1 MATTYKTFS
10 NNDIVSTKTL
20 LNEAIPLT
28 GTVVSGTYMEGTSE
42 VNIKNYAHGMFQSI
56 YDYPYLSS
64 SANHIFD
71 ITFGYSSNSSMSSS
85 ASTQNAKKINIY
97 NQMAKVL
104 VGHSSSGD
112 IQEFDE
118 DGDLTGGTKLQE
130 CFFLNMARLLTKDEI
145 KKGSFTLEL
154 GIEPGLSASF
164 HKRIELT
171 DYNAQNDYRVNS
183 PAGDYAVLYA
193 GTSYDGGRT
202 VDTVAYSGRKFLKDE
217 EELGRVKCGLLYYQ
231 AGVAVLTSSLFA
243 HASASTH
250 TGQTVADGSGLLGE
264 DYGQYAQAT
273 GVMGAAHAHQPR
285 LGPNLGPGDGAAEGA
300 NEYIKAF
307 MSGSEISSSC
317 NALRAR
323 MYNLSFNNTTELN
336 STIYF
341 CRMNHNEFN
350 YSSNPTYL
358 SGSKIRV
365 KNVSGDTPVAY
376 CTGVGLYSSD
386 NELMAVA
393 KLSEPLKK
401 DPTNELTLRVRLDY

>member
-28 GTVVSGTYMEGTSE
+28 GTVLSGTYMEGTSE
-42 VNIKNYAHGMFQSI
+42 VNIKNYAHGMFQSV

-71 ITFGYSSNSSMSSS
+71 ITMGYSSNSDLSGSD
-85 ASTQNAKKINIY
+85 STQNAKKINIY

-118 DGDLTGGTKLQE
+118 DGDLTGGTKLRE
-130 CFFLNMARLLTKDEI
+130 CFFVNMARLLTKDEI
-145 KKGSFTLEL
+145 KKGSFSIEL
-154 GIEPGLSASF
+154 GIETGLSSSM
-164 HKRIELT
+164 HKRIKLT

-193 GTSYDGGRT
+193 ETSYDG
-202 VDTVAYSGRKFLKDE
+202 DTGGKFLKDE
-217 EELGRVKCGLLYYQ
+217 LENDRVKAGLLYYQ
-231 AGVAVLTSSLFA
+231 AGVAVLTASVFGHATASSEYT
-243 HASASTH
+243 S
-250 TGQTVADGSGLLGE
+250 GGGLLGQ
-264 DYGQYAQAT
+264 DYGDGGEAAGHSWYPHMGPDVFDSLAT
-273 GVMGAAHAHQPR
+273 PTSEEAVSVDNM
-285 LGPNLGPGDGAAEGA
+285 LT
-300 NEYIKAF
+300 
-307 MSGSEISSSC
+307 GSEISSSC
-317 NALRAR
+317 NALRGR
-323 MYNLSFNNTTELN
+323 VYNISFNNTTELN

>member
-28 GTVVSGTYMEGTSE
+28 GTVLSGTYMEGTSE
-42 VNIKNYAHGMFQSI
+42 VNIKNYAHGMFQSV

-71 ITFGYSSNSSMSSS
+71 LTMGYSSNSSLS
-85 ASTQNAKKINIY
+85 ASTSTQNAKKINIY

-118 DGDLTGGTKLQE
+118 DGDLTGGTKIRE
-130 CFFLNMARLLTKDEI
+130 AFFINMARLLTKDEI

-154 GIEPGLSASF
+154 GVAPGLSASF
-164 HKRIELT
+164 HQRIKLT

-193 GTSYDGGRT
+193 ETSYDGGT
-202 VDTVAYSGRKFLKDE
+202 SANTLVHGAGSSAGTE
-217 EELGRVKCGLLYYQ
+217 RVKAGLLYYQ
-231 AGVAVLTSSLFA
+231 AGVAVVTASVFD
-243 HASASTH
+243 HVSASSAH
-250 TGQTVADGSGLLGE
+250 GGASGGGILG
-264 DYGQYAQAT
+264 DDIAAAALPVMGPDLGQYLLVNQMLT
-273 GVMGAAHAHQPR
+273 
-285 LGPNLGPGDGAAEGA
+285 
-300 NEYIKAF
+300 
-307 MSGSEISSSC
+307 GSEISSSC
-317 NALRAR
+317 NALRSR
-323 MYNLSFNNTTELN
+323 MYNMSFNNTTELN

-365 KNVSGDTPVAY
+365 KNVAGDTPVAY
-376 CTGVGLYSSD
+376 VTGVGLYSSD